1 MTSSARVPAAGTLDV
16 QSFINAQPLSLY
28 QCRIVLLCFLIVFL
42 DGLDTAAMGFIA
54 PALTQDWGIDRASLG
69 PVMSAALIGMVFGAL
84 GSGPLAD
91 RFGRKGV
98 LVVAVFLFGL
108 FSLIS
113 AYSSNLDQ
121 LLVLRLLTGI
131 GLGAAMPNATT
142 LLSEYTPERL
152 KSLLVTSMFCGFNLG
167 MAAGGFV
174 SAKLIPAYGWH
185 SLLLL
190 GGVLPLLLAA
200 VLLVWLPESARFLVV
215 RNRGADKVKQ
225 VLAPIAPAEV
235 VAARDFSVPEQKTVQ
250 SRNVFKV
257 IFAGTYSAGTLLLWL
272 TYFMGLVIVY
282 LLTSWLPTLMR
293 DAGASMEQAAFI
305 GALFQLGGVLSS
317 VAVGWA
323 MDRFNP
329 HKVIGI
335 FYCLAGGVRLF
346 RRPEP
351 GHRDAAGDPGAGRR
365 HVRERRAVGHA
376 VPGGALLPDPGARH
390 RGVLDARHRPLR
402 RHPWRLDRC
411 DTAGP
416 GLELRAGADR
426 LDGARGHRHG
436 GRAGQ
441 GPGESRRRHLTG
453 VSEGAAMHDR
463 GPSASRH
470 RWLGD
475 TRHSVGYPGVK
486 RMNGR

>member
-1 MTSSARVPAAGTLDV
+1 MTSSAHVPAAGTLDV

-54 PALTQDWGIDRASLG
+54 PALTQEWGIDRASLG

-108 FSLIS
+108 FSLLS
-113 AYSSNLDQ
+113 AFSANLDQ

-167 MAAGGFV
+167 MASGGFV

-190 GGVLPLLLAA
+190 GGVLPLALAL

-215 RNRGADKVKQ
+215 RSRGADRVKR

-257 IFAGTYSAGTLLLWL
+257 IFSGTYSAGTLLLWL

-329 HKVIGI
+329 HKVIGL
-335 FYCLAGGVRLF
+335 FYCLAGVFAYCVGQSLGTVTLLATLVL
-346 RRPEP
+346 
-351 GHRDAAGDPGAGRR
+351 AAGMCVNGAQS
-365 HVRERRAVGHA
+365 AMPSLA
-376 VPGGALLPDPGARH
+376 ARFY
-390 RGVLDARHRPLR
+390 P
-402 RHPWRLDRC
+402 
-411 DTAGP
+411 TQ
-416 GLELRAGADR
+416 
-426 LDGARGHRHG
+426 
-436 GRAGQ
+436 GRA
-441 GPGESRRRHLTG
+441 TG
-453 VSEGAAMHDR
+453 VSWMLGIGRFGAI
-463 GPSASRH
+463 
-470 RWLGD
+470 LGAWIGATLLGLGWNFEQVLTALIVPAAIATAAVVIKGLVSHAD
-475 TRHSVGYPGVK
+475 AT
-486 RMNGR
+486 

>member
-1 MTSSARVPAAGTLDV
+1 MTSSAHVPAAGTLDV

-113 AYSSNLDQ
+113 AYSSNLEE
-121 LLVLRLLTGI
+121 LMALRLLTGI

-167 MAAGGFV
+167 MASGGFV

-190 GGVLPLLLAA
+190 GGVLPLLLAV

-215 RNRGADKVKQ
+215 RNRGADKVKR
-225 VLAPIAPAEV
+225 VLAPIAPSEV

-257 IFAGTYSAGTLLLWL
+257 IFSGTYSAGTLLLWL

-335 FYCLAGGVRLF
+335 FYCLAGVFAYFVGQSLGTVTLLATLVL
-346 RRPEP
+346 
-351 GHRDAAGDPGAGRR
+351 AAGMCVNGAQS
-365 HVRERRAVGHA
+365 AMPSLA
-376 VPGGALLPDPGARH
+376 ARFY
-390 RGVLDARHRPLR
+390 P
-402 RHPWRLDRC
+402 
-411 DTAGP
+411 TQ
-416 GLELRAGADR
+416 
-426 LDGARGHRHG
+426 
-436 GRAGQ
+436 GRA
-441 GPGESRRRHLTG
+441 TG
-453 VSEGAAMHDR
+453 VSWMLGIGRFGAI
-463 GPSASRH
+463 
-470 RWLGD
+470 LGAWIGATLLGLGWNFEQVLTALMVPAAIATAAVVIKGLVSHAD
-475 TRHSVGYPGVK
+475 AT
-486 RMNGR
+486 

>member
-1 MTSSARVPAAGTLDV
+1 MTSSAHVPAAGTLDV
-16 QSFINAQPLSLY
+16 QTFINAQPLSLY

-113 AYSSNLDQ
+113 AFSANLDQ

-167 MAAGGFV
+167 MASGGFV

-190 GGVLPLLLAA
+190 GGVLPLVLAV

-215 RNRGADKVKQ
+215 RNRGADRVKR

-257 IFAGTYSAGTLLLWL
+257 IFSGTYSAGTLLLWL

-335 FYCLAGGVRLF
+335 FYCLAGVFAYCVGQSLGTVTLLATLVL
-346 RRPEP
+346 
-351 GHRDAAGDPGAGRR
+351 AAGMCVNGAQS
-365 HVRERRAVGHA
+365 AMPSLA
-376 VPGGALLPDPGARH
+376 ARFY
-390 RGVLDARHRPLR
+390 P
-402 RHPWRLDRC
+402 
-411 DTAGP
+411 TQ
-416 GLELRAGADR
+416 
-426 LDGARGHRHG
+426 
-436 GRAGQ
+436 GRA
-441 GPGESRRRHLTG
+441 TG
-453 VSEGAAMHDR
+453 VSWMLGIGRFGAI
-463 GPSASRH
+463 
-470 RWLGD
+470 LGAWIGATLLGLGWNFEQVLTALIVPAAIATAAIVIKGMVSHAD
-475 TRHSVGYPGVK
+475 AT
-486 RMNGR
+486 